1 MSYIMIIHSN
11 IICCYKVYVHAAI
24 SEPIDEGTT
33 ILFFFCCNSSSVTE
47 YHLLIYAEHQ
57 TEEEYRNNIF
67 GVLY

>member
-1 MSYIMIIHSN
+1 MIIHSN
-11 IICCYKVYVHAAI
+11 IICCYKVYVHTAI
-24 SEPIDEGTT
+24 SEPIGEDTT